1 VGLDY
6 KDEAE
11 DGKRWLRQFGNPYT
25 LSALDLEGKAG
36 IDWGVYGVPE
46 TFIMGKDGLIK
57 HKHIGPVDDKALDEE
72 IVPLLKT
79 LLQEPS

>member
-1 VGLDY
+1 
-6 KDEAE
+6 
-11 DGKRWLRQFGNPYT
+11 
-25 LSALDLEGKAG
+25 
-36 IDWGVYGVPE
+36 VYGVPE